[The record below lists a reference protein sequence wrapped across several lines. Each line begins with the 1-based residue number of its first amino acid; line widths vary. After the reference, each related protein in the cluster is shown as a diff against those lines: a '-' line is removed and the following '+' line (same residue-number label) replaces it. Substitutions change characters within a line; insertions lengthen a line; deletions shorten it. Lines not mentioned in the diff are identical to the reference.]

1 VPFTRENLQLTFKE
15 ESEDMARQEV
25 STAGS
30 TIWQFAA
37 EGDKHEG
44 VYSGIQVLDPQ
55 YKPLFK
61 VGDKLV
67 KPTAQIERAFATIP
81 VGSYVWI
88 EFKGKVSIKGGKTMN
103 TFKIENDP
111 DLKAPE
117 KEAF

>member
-1 VPFTRENLQLTFKE
+1 
-15 ESEDMARQEV
+15 MARQEV
-25 STAGS
+25 QTGQ
-30 TIWQFAA
+30 TPIWQFAN

-44 VYSGIQVLDPQ
+44 IYSGTRSLDPQ
-55 YKPLFK
+55 YKPLFI

-67 KPTAQIERAFATIP
+67 KSTAQIERAFATIP
-81 VGSYVWI
+81 VGSYVWL
-88 EFKGKVSIKGGKTMN
+88 EFKGKVAIKGGKTIN